1 MRRTLPRQAL
11 ARLLSVLAAL
21 AMIAALFG
29 VAAAKPADA
38 ITISDLT
45 PADGSTVPAGQ
56 QVQVSG
62 FITTDSAIA
71 TVNNQPDVSVFID
84 GTQTQAQFVVGSGAV
99 RVGFQTNQVFTTGSH
114 TLRVTARNVA
124 GETTE
129 AQSTFTAVQ
138 GATPTAAA
146 ATPTTAAVA
155 TATTV
160 PAATPTTA
168 AVATATTVL
177 VATPSAVA
185 TATPTT
191 PAQLPVTGGA
201 PGGVAPMLVLALG
214 SVAIGIGLRRRH
226 R

>member
-1 MRRTLPRQAL
+1 MLRSFPSHAL
-11 ARLLSVLAAL
+11 ARLLAVLAAL
-21 AMIAALFG
+21 MMIAALFG
-29 VAAAKPADA
+29 VAAAQTADA
-38 ITISDLT
+38 IAVSDLT
-45 PADGSTVPAGQ
+45 PADGSTVAAGQ
-56 QVQVSG
+56 QTLVSG
-62 FITTDSAIA
+62 FITTDTSIA

-99 RVGFQTNQVFTTGSH
+99 RVGFQTNQTFTPGSH
-114 TLRVTARNVA
+114 TLRVTAKNVA

-146 ATPTTAAVA
+146 TTTAVAATTPTTAAVA

-160 PAATPTTA
+160 AAATPTTA
-168 AVATATTVL
+168 ATA
-177 VATPSAVA
+177 APSAVA

-191 PAQLPVTGGA
+191 PAQLPATGGA
-201 PGGVAPMLVLALG
+201 PLGAAPMIVLALG
-214 SVAIGIGLRRRH
+214 LIAIGAGLRRRA

>member
-1 MRRTLPRQAL
+1 M
-11 ARLLSVLAAL
+11 LSVLAAL
-21 AMIAALFG
+21 AMVAALYG

-45 PADGSTVPAGQ
+45 PADGSTVSAGQ

-71 TVNNQPDVSVFID
+71 LVNNQPDVSVFID

-99 RVGFQTNQVFTTGSH
+99 RVGFQTNQTFTPGSH
-114 TLRVTARNVA
+114 TLRVTAKNVA

-146 ATPTTAAVA
+146 ATATTVPVATPTTSVAA

-160 PAATPTTA
+160 P
-168 AVATATTVL
+168 

-185 TATPTT
+185 TATPTSPT
-191 PAQLPVTGGA
+191 QLPGTGGT
-201 PGGVAPMLVLALG
+201 PLGLVPVVALG
-214 SVAIGIGLRRRH
+214 LVAIGVGVRRRA

>member
-1 MRRTLPRQAL
+1 MRRPFPRQAL
-11 ARLLSVLAAL
+11 VGLLSVLAAL

-29 VAAAKPADA
+29 VAMAQPADA

-45 PADGSTVPAGQ
+45 PADGSTVSAGQ
-56 QVQVSG
+56 QVLVSG

-71 TVNNQPDVSVFID
+71 LVNNQPDVSVFID
-84 GTQTQAQFVVGSGAV
+84 GTQTQAQFVVGSGAL
-99 RVGFQTNQVFTTGSH
+99 RVGFQVNQVFTPGSH

-129 AQSTFTAVQ
+129 AQSTFSAVQ
-138 GATPTAAA
+138 GATPTAAV

-155 TATTV
+155 TATAV
-160 PAATPTTA
+160 PAATATTA
-168 AVATATTVL
+168 AVATATTL
-177 VATPSAVA
+177 PTATPSVVA
-185 TATPTT
+185 TATPT

-201 PGGVAPMLVLALG
+201 PVGVVPALALAFA
-214 SVAIGIGLRRRH
+214 SVAIGVGLRRRP